1 MTTGLLTFKL
11 LFVKKLCKADRQ
23 IWIGQ
28 VRVPFP
34 FDRLA
39 QRRTVVELEALVD
52 EVDRQR
58 DDESEEEE
66 NEETSEV
73 NFINVFM
80 SSFYTHRSQK
90 CKSCLS

>member
-1 MTTGLLTFKL
+1 M

-28 VRVPFP
+28 IGVPFP

-52 EVDRQR
+52 KVDRQR
-58 DDESEEEE
+58 DDEGEEEE
-66 NEETSEV
+66 NEETSEEKIWCQIV
-73 NFINVFM
+73 PSDPVDLC
-80 SSFYTHRSQK
+80 YG
-90 CKSCLS
+90 